1 MAVLGIDTS
10 CYTTSVAVT
19 EEGSVIADMRQLL
32 EVEKGGLGLRQS
44 EALFRHVR
52 NLPRLIDDAVGRA
65 REQGAEIRAVSASHW
80 PRRAEG
86 SYMPAFNAGSGF
98 ASAIASALEVPL
110 VKVSHQEGH
119 IASTAPDAGLSPGD
133 RFLAVHLSG
142 GTTEVLEVVWEETRM
157 GIRPLAAS
165 SDLSAGQ
172 MIDRVGVGLGLGF
185 PAGPALERL
194 SEMGDSCSF
203 RIPSHFSGGSLSF
216 SGPCEAALRGIRE
229 GADPSEVA
237 RAAFDCVRKGICKAV
252 EYASSESGQKTV
264 LVAGGVAA
272 NARIRQGM
280 REHLGRLGIEV
291 LFGSPALS
299 SDNAVGVS
307 YLGELWA

>member
-19 EEGSVIADMRQLL
+19 EQGSVIADMRQLL

-52 NLPRLIDDAVGRA
+52 SLPGLIGSAFERA
-65 REQGAEIRAVSASHW
+65 RESGAVIRAVSASHW

-86 SYMPAFNAGSGF
+86 SYMPAFTAGSGS
-98 ASAIASALEVPL
+98 ASAVASALGVPL

-119 IASTAPDAGLSPGD
+119 IAACAPDAGLSPGD
-133 RFLAVHLSG
+133 SFLAVHLSG
-142 GTTEVLEVVWEETRM
+142 GTTEVLAVGWGETGMR
-157 GIRPLAAS
+157 IRLVAAS

-172 MIDRVGVGLGLGF
+172 MIDRIGVGLGLGF

-194 SEMGDSCSF
+194 AGEGEGCSF
-203 RIPSHFSGGSLSF
+203 RIPSHFSGRSLSF
-216 SGPCEAALRGIRE
+216 SGPCEAALRGIRG
-229 GADPSEVA
+229 GAEPGEVA
-237 RAAFDCVRKGICKAV
+237 RAAFDCVRKSICKAV
-252 EYASSESGQKTV
+252 EYASTESGLKTV
-264 LVAGGVAA
+264 LLAGGVAA
-272 NARIRQGM
+272 NGRIREGM

>member
-19 EEGSVIADMRQLL
+19 QEGSVIADLRQLL

-52 NLPRLIDDAVGRA
+52 NLPRLIDGAFDMA
-65 REQGAEIRAVSASHW
+65 RKSGAEITSVGASHW

-86 SYMPAFNAGSGF
+86 SYMPAFTAGSGY
-98 ASAIASALEVPL
+98 ASAIASALGVPL

-119 IASTAPDAGLSPGD
+119 IAACAPDTGLSPGD

-142 GTTEVLEVVWEETRM
+142 GTTEVLAVGWEESGM
-157 GIRPLAAS
+157 EIRRVAAS

-172 MIDRVGVGLGLGF
+172 MIDRIGVGLGLGF
-185 PAGPALERL
+185 PAGPALEML
-194 SEMGDSCSF
+194 AEEGDSCSF
-203 RIPSHFSGGSLSF
+203 RIPSHFSFGSLSF
-216 SGPCEAALRGIRE
+216 SGPCEAALRGIKE
-229 GADPSEVA
+229 GAEPAEVA

-252 EYASSESGQKTV
+252 EYASSESGLKTV

-272 NARIRQGM
+272 NARIREGM
-280 REHLGRLGIEV
+280 REHLGRLGMEV

>member
-10 CYTTSVAVT
+10 CYTTSVALT
-19 EEGSVIADMRQLL
+19 EEGSVIADVRQLL
-32 EVEKGGLGLRQS
+32 EVERGGLGLRQS
-44 EALFRHVR
+44 DALFRHVR
-52 NLPRLIDDAVGRA
+52 NLPRLIEVAFEKA
-65 REQGAEIRAVSASHW
+65 RQNGSEIRAVSASHW

-86 SYMPAFNAGSGF
+86 SYMPAFTAGSGY
-98 ASAIASALEVPL
+98 ASAVASALGVPL

-119 IASTAPDAGLSPGD
+119 IAACAPDAGLSPGD
-133 RFLAVHLSG
+133 SFLAVHLSG
-142 GTTEVLEVVWEETRM
+142 GTTEVLEVGWEESRM
-157 GIRPLAAS
+157 EIRRVASS

-172 MIDRVGVGLGLGF
+172 MIDRIGVGLGLGF

-194 SEMGDSCSF
+194 AGEGDSCAF
-203 RIPSHFSGGSLSF
+203 RIPSHFSGASLSF

-229 GADPSEVA
+229 GADPAEIA
-237 RAAFDCVRKGICKAV
+237 RAAFDCVRKGVCKAV
-252 EYASSESGQKTV
+252 EYASMESGLTTV

-272 NARIRQGM
+272 NARIREGM
-280 REHLGRLGIEV
+280 RERLGRLGMEV
-291 LFGSPALS
+291 LFGSAELS

>member
-19 EEGSVIADMRQLL
+19 GEGSVIADLRQLL

-52 NLPRLIDDAVGRA
+52 NLPRLIGAAFERA
-65 REQGAEIRAVSASHW
+65 REEGAEITAVSASHW

-86 SYMPAFNAGSGF
+86 SYMPAFTAGSGY
-98 ASAIASALEVPL
+98 ASAIASALAVPL

-119 IASTAPDAGLSPGD
+119 IAACGPDAGLSPGD
-133 RFLAVHLSG
+133 SFLAVHLSG
-142 GTTEVLEVVWEETRM
+142 GTTEVLAVGWEEAGMR
-157 GIRPLAAS
+157 IRLMAAS

-172 MIDRVGVGLGLGF
+172 MIDRIGVGLGLGF

-194 SEMGDSCSF
+194 AADGDSRSF
-203 RIPSHFSGGSLSF
+203 RIPSHFQAGSLSF
-216 SGPCEAALRGIRE
+216 SGPCEAALRGIRD
-229 GADPSEVA
+229 GVAPGEVA
-237 RAAFDCVRKGICKAV
+237 RAAFDCVSKGISKAV
-252 EYASSESGQKTV
+252 EYASSESGLKTV

-272 NARIRQGM
+272 NCRIRDNM
-280 REHLGRLGIEV
+280 REHLGRLGLEV